1 MRSKNN
7 SGIDENVLRKSIWK
21 VAIPIIIIGILMTYY
36 QINSVDHVQEEYF
49 KRRQKEFK
57 GEIIKLKEEGDF
69 SRANRYLLLDNYH
82 KILLTE
88 YLFDRLSIGDSVEKI
103 KDSDSLIF
111 RLKNGQVMILDD
123 LKFYRD
129 KYEKLILK

>member
-1 MRSKNN
+1 MEPENN

-21 VAIPIIIIGILMTYY
+21 VFVPIILIGILITYY
-36 QINSVDHVQEEYF
+36 QSNSLDHAQEVYF

-57 GEIIKLKEEGDF
+57 GEIIKLKEEGDY
-69 SRANRYLLLDNYH
+69 SRADRYLLLDNYY
-82 KILLTE
+82 KIPLTE
-88 YLFDRLSIGDSVEKI
+88 YLFDRLSIGDLVEKL

-111 RLKNGQVMILDD
+111 RLKNGKVIILDD

-129 KYEKLILK
+129 KYEKLMID